1 MLLDKSVSLAT
12 FKKIVSKVGIKSN
25 KNLSD
30 PRTQSKTD
38 LVSAINGLL

>member
-1 MLLDKSVSLAT
+1 MLDKSVSLTT
-12 FKKIVSKVGIKSN
+12 FKKIVSEVGITSN

-38 LVSAINGLL
+38 LVSAINGIL